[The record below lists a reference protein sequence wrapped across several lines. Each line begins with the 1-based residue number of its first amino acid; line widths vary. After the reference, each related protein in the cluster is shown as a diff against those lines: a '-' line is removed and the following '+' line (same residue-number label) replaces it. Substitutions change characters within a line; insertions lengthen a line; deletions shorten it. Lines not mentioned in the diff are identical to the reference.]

1 MSVPHGHGDSKVITV
16 IGIAKAIKGVAL
28 LGIAFTTL
36 SLIGKDLIQ
45 VVDGVQE
52 AFKLDPD
59 SRLVGAVYDWVDTL
73 TSGSIKFV
81 ARVEIVYGILLC
93 TEGYGL
99 LMRRKWAELLTICA
113 TSLPIP
119 YELYELIE
127 RPRLA
132 KIFIVALNVGV
143 VVFLYQRRQAFLT
156 RAQRRAYKA
165 AFAARA
171 AHHAPPAEAQAAAEA
186 AAAQAK

>member
-1 MSVPHGHGDSKVITV
+1 MSVPHGRGDSKIITV
-16 IGIAKAIKGVAL
+16 IGVAKAIKGAVL

-36 SLIGKDLIQ
+36 SLIDKDLIQ
-45 VVDGVQE
+45 VVDTVQE
-52 AFKLDPD
+52 AFRLDPD

-81 ARVEIVYGILLC
+81 ARVEIVYGLLLC

-99 LMRRKWAELLTICA
+99 LMRRKWAELLTIVA

-132 KIFIVALNVGV
+132 KIFIVLLNTAV
-143 VVFLYQRRQAFLT
+143 VTFLYRRRKAFLT
-156 RAQRRAYKA
+156 REQRRAYTA

-171 AHHAPPAEAQAAAEA
+171 AHHAPPAEAEAAAEA
-186 AAAQAK
+186 AAAQVE